1 MSHPVA
7 KGRLWE
13 YLQKY
18 AENMIVVVN
27 ADSLRS
33 EGVKISRR
41 LSWERTAKDFV
52 WQMFSNPDLTA
63 LKNCS
68 YLIVRFGVDGAILYK
83 RNRGIVE
90 SRLFYDPGIEEDGFC
105 DIYPG
110 MMLGIGSA
118 FVAALTATINNNGFN
133 GVEEGIKNGLLSS
146 RRLWQYGFGSD
157 ISELDYRKSDIF
169 SPVDQD
175 DSVIS
180 DIIIPDV
187 TAVDTSDPNYWCI
200 LNDRT
205 QTSLEDVAYNYVIYG
220 DDSVLKLIPTAKFRD
235 LVTIDRS
242 EIESYRSIRNLIRE
256 FLNSEKPS
264 NPLSIAVFG
273 KPGSG
278 KSFGVTEVAESTA
291 PGKLKRIE
299 FNMSQFRAHDDL
311 ISAFHKVRDISL
323 SGNIPLVFFDEFDS
337 DYNGNLGWLKYFLA
351 PMQDGKFKE
360 GETIHPIG
368 KSIFV
373 FAGGT
378 CSTFA
383 EFSREKC
390 NTAKPSDPENNMK
403 IFKDAKGPDF
413 VSRLRG
419 FVNIKGPDGEMND
432 DKLFMIR
439 RALLLRSILLRMAK
453 HLFDK
458 TGKLSIN
465 PGILRAFVK
474 IPEFKH
480 GVRSMTAIVEMSML
494 SGRKSFEQASLPPP
508 EQLELHVDADM
519 FNRLVMYDVILGSA
533 REEIAKAIHEKY
545 LKDQKSKGIKKKPA
559 LVPWNKLSDEFK
571 ESNRNQA
578 DQIPAKLKSVRCG
591 FMPVKKGQKPK
602 PFEFTKDEIEI
613 MSEMEHKRWNNEKL
627 LAGWSYGKKRND
639 KKKIH
644 DCLVDWGKL
653 PNKIK
658 DYDRNAVI
666 AIPAL
671 LAKAG
676 FEIYRMK

>member
-1 MSHPVA
+1 
-7 KGRLWE
+7 
-13 YLQKY
+13 
-18 AENMIVVVN
+18 
-27 ADSLRS
+27 
-33 EGVKISRR
+33 
-41 LSWERTAKDFV
+41 
-52 WQMFSNPDLTA
+52 
-63 LKNCS
+63 
-68 YLIVRFGVDGAILYK
+68 
-83 RNRGIVE
+83 
-90 SRLFYDPGIEEDGFC
+90 
-105 DIYPG
+105 

-378 CSTFA
+378 CSIFA

-465 PGILRAFVK
+465 PGFSGPLSK
-474 IPEFKH
+474 SLNSSMEF
-480 GVRSMTAIVEMSML
+480 
-494 SGRKSFEQASLPPP
+494 
-508 EQLELHVDADM
+508 
-519 FNRLVMYDVILGSA
+519 A
-533 REEIAKAIHEKY
+533 R
-545 LKDQKSKGIKKKPA
+545 
-559 LVPWNKLSDEFK
+559 
-571 ESNRNQA
+571 
-578 DQIPAKLKSVRCG
+578 
-591 FMPVKKGQKPK
+591 
-602 PFEFTKDEIEI
+602 
-613 MSEMEHKRWNNEKL
+613 
-627 LAGWSYGKKRND
+627 
-639 KKKIH
+639 
-644 DCLVDWGKL
+644 
-653 PNKIK
+653 
-658 DYDRNAVI
+658 
-666 AIPAL
+666 
-671 LAKAG
+671 
-676 FEIYRMK
+676 